1 MTETTR
7 RKPAWRQWWFWL
19 LVLVLAWLVA
29 GFGLVPMYLSS
40 AVPERA
46 QQALGWDLETGD
58 IHFNPFTFTLSAENV
73 NATDSGG
80 ERVFAA
86 DEVALN
92 LGLLQFIRGSFNAQA
107 LSLENPF
114 LRLDILPDGGTNLMN
129 DWQQHGGAGKAG
141 QDGDALAWQL
151 GEGRVSNG
159 RLQLRRLAED
169 EGESR
174 TFTLDALDLSI
185 TNVAGTHQ
193 DQAGSYTLQAVLENQ
208 KLEASGSLNIE
219 PLWSNGRL
227 ALTRVSAD
235 ALQNWLG
242 GYLPWR
248 INSGRVSFETAYQFA
263 HDDRGVA
270 LATRD
275 GQLDARNL
283 ELTDPQAPEQVLA
296 SAERLTMQAVA
307 YNLDGPELVIS
318 AIAGESLHLD
328 LVTTAEGG
336 LNLTR
341 PLRTGDAGNAEEPT
355 EEAQAGSALR
365 WSVGRLDI
373 SNGTIDW
380 RDERPETPVE
390 LTLQDVEL
398 NLGAM
403 TEQLEEPIAYQAR
416 ATLAQ
421 GGSAS
426 ANGQFTLAPLTF
438 EGGVNLDQLQLTP
451 FNAYLAEISELE
463 VREGMLNLSG
473 NIDIDVQDSPL
484 TGTFSGQ
491 GSISLFSGRLPDEDE
506 STIAWRELRLEPIEY
521 NFSPARLELGTVTL
535 SEPELGV
542 VQYPNRP
549 LNLVRVLGAGEES
562 GADDE
567 AAPSLIFRLRQL
579 DLSNG
584 EIRYTDHTPQP
595 SFTIRLHDLQASVA
609 GLSNITP
616 QQGRFTLRGIL
627 EESGK
632 FQANGT
638 LATLGTRGQSEI
650 DASLTDLSMPVL
662 NPYFSFYLGYRVDS
676 GKLSAEGH
684 YELEGTQLDAT
695 NKLVLERL
703 ELGEQVQSDSE
714 ITAPVR
720 LGLALLRDDSNRVE
734 LDIPVSG
741 NLTDP
746 EFNLGPVMMR
756 TLRASLVKAA
766 LSPFNLLGAI
776 VDVGDYNPEDLGGV
790 SFLAGETTLGMG
802 EYTKME
808 TVAQILEAREEIV
821 LTIRGIALESVDRPA
836 LQRLMEEDQ
845 PVPEGALEALATQR
859 GTSLKRLLT
868 EEYEVAEE
876 QIFLKAPEV
885 RPGEEEDGAV
895 TIEFELESR

>member
-7 RKPAWRQWWFWL
+7 RKPAWRRWWFWL

-40 AVPERA
+40 AVPERT
-46 QQALGWDLETGD
+46 QQALGWELQTGD
-58 IHFNPFTFTLSAENV
+58 LHFNPFTFTLSADDV
-73 NATDSGG
+73 NAIDSGG

-92 LGLLQFIRGSFNAQA
+92 LGFLQLIRGSFNAQA

-114 LRLDILPDGGTNLMN
+114 LRVDIRPDGSTNLMN
-129 DWQQHGGAGKAG
+129 DWQQHGGAE
-141 QDGDALAWQL
+141 QRDSMQAWKL

-159 RLQLRRLAED
+159 RLQVRRLADED
-169 EGESR
+169 GESR
-174 TFTLDALDLSI
+174 SFTLAALDLSI
-185 TNVAGTHQ
+185 ANVASTYQ

-263 HDDRGVA
+263 LDDRGVA

-283 ELTDPQAPEQVLA
+283 ELTDPEVPEQVLA
-296 SAERLTMQAVA
+296 SADRLTMQAVA
-307 YNLDGPELVIS
+307 YNLEGPELVIS

-328 LVTTAEGG
+328 LVMSEEGG

-341 PLRTGDAGNAEEPT
+341 PLRAESDDSGEDEAGEE
-355 EEAQAGSALR
+355 QRDGALR
-365 WSVGRLDI
+365 WSVGRLDV
-373 SNGTIDW
+373 SKSTIDW
-380 RDERPETPVE
+380 RDERSETPVE

-403 TEQLEEPIAYQAR
+403 TEQLEEPILYQAR
-416 ATLAQ
+416 AALAE

-426 ANGQFTLAPLTF
+426 ANGQFTLSPLTF
-438 EGGVNLDQLQLTP
+438 EGGVNLDQILLTS
-451 FNAYLAEISELE
+451 FNGYLAEVSELE
-463 VREGMLNLSG
+463 VQDGMLNLSG

-549 LNLVRVLGAGEES
+549 LNLVRVLGSGEE
-562 GADDE
+562 GEADDE
-567 AAPSLIFRLRQL
+567 AEPSLIFRLRQL
-579 DLSNG
+579 DLANG

-595 SFTIRLHDLQASVA
+595 SFTTRLHDLQASVA
-609 GLSNITP
+609 GLSNSPP

-632 FQANGT
+632 LQAKGT
-638 LATLGTRGQSEI
+638 LATLGTRGRSEI

-676 GKLSAEGH
+676 GKLSADGH

-703 ELGEQVQSDSE
+703 ELGEQVQSDPE

-746 EFNLGPVMMR
+746 QFNLGPVMMR

-776 VDVGDYNPEDLGGV
+776 VDVGDYNPEELGGV
-790 SFLAGETTLGMG
+790 SFLAGETTLAMG

-808 TVAQILEAREEIV
+808 TVARILAAREEIV

-836 LQRLMEEDQ
+836 LEQLLEEGES
-845 PVPEGALEALATQR
+845 VPDGALAGLATQR

-885 RPGEEEDGAV
+885 RPGEEKDGPV